1 MKDTIYLLIKVTIET
16 THPNIY
22 DAMREFQSQTEY
34 SVTSTPNV
42 QVLITEIMDL
52 TKNGKV

>member
-1 MKDTIYLLIKVTIET
+1 MKDTIYLLIKVTVET

-22 DAMREFQSQTEY
+22 EAMREFQSQTEY
-34 SVTSTPNV
+34 SVSSTPNV

-52 TKNGKV
+52 AKRGKV

>member
-1 MKDTIYLLIKVTIET
+1 MKDTIYLLIKVVIET
-16 THPNIY
+16 TYPNIY

-34 SVTSTPNV
+34 SVSSTPNV

-52 TKNGKV
+52 TKSGKV

>member
-1 MKDTIYLLIKVTIET
+1 MKDTIYLLIKVVVET
-16 THPNIY
+16 NHPNIY

-34 SVTSTPNV
+34 SVSSTPNV

-52 TKNGKV
+52 TKSGKV

>member
-1 MKDTIYLLIKVTIET
+1 MKDTIYLLIKVVVET

-22 DAMREFQSQTEY
+22 DAMRELQSQTEY
-34 SVTSTPNV
+34 SVSSTPNV

-52 TKNGKV
+52 TKSGKV

>member
-1 MKDTIYLLIKVTIET
+1 MKDTIYLLIKVVVET
-16 THPNIY
+16 NHPNIY

-34 SVTSTPNV
+34 SISSTPNV

-52 TKNGKV
+52 TKSGKV